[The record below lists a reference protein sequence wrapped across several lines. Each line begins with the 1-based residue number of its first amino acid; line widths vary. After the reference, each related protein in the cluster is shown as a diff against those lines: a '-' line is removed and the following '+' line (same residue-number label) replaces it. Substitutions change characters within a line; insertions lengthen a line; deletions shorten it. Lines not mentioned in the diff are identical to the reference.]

1 MQVLHS
7 HILRILPTRQ
17 TGMIEAHM
25 HLIIRAFASA
35 APQGKSFMVSVR
47 ANAPDLEGRLH
58 QEAEAMA
65 ERMNRLEKAYRN
77 ALSNPTNKG
86 EALP

>member
-1 MQVLHS
+1 
-7 HILRILPTRQ
+7 
-17 TGMIEAHM
+17 M